1 MIGIIFADRNQ
12 AQVVEDTQIIE
23 RLLPVG
29 PVNFLFRQGNQFI
42 EVTFVTIL
50 EKGVQEHRAER
61 RCERQR
67 DAGRQFIRLPAF
79 EDLEQ
84 WDISLGDGFEEP
96 ILFEESLVFRMP
108 DERKV
113 GVKNERNETFD
124 PEGGRQP
131 RRYRRFA
138 G

>member
-12 AQVVEDTQIIE
+12 PLVVEDSQIME

-67 DAGRQFIRLPAF
+67 EAGRQFIRLPAF
-79 EDLEQ
+79 EDLKQ
-84 WDISLGDGFEEP
+84 WNIGFGDGFEEP
-96 ILFEESLVFRMP
+96 ILLEKSVVFGMP
-108 DERKV
+108 DEREV
-113 GVKNERNETFD
+113 GVKNERNETFH
-124 PEGGRQP
+124 
-131 RRYRRFA
+131 
-138 G
+138 